1 MPPRVSVIIPTFNRL
16 AFVTEA
22 IESVRKQTYTDY
34 ELIVVDDGSTDETP
48 QTLLRQYPDLTLIRQ
63 PHRGVSPARNRG
75 IEGARGT
82 YLAFLDSDDL
92 WLPQKLEKEMA
103 FLEANT
109 GVPVCYTDEIWIR
122 RGRRV
127 NPKKRHKKYS
137 GWIFPQCLPLCIISP
152 SSVVIHRDVFKT
164 TGPFDETLPVCEDYD
179 LWLRITS
186 RFPVHWLNI
195 PLIIKRGGHSDQL
208 SKALWGM
215 DRFRVRALMK
225 TLAAPDL
232 PAHWRGLAEATLRE
246 KCRILIQGFE
256 KRGKTGEARAYHD
269 ILSTIDTPL
278 AKSLSPALQGLSRH
292 A

>member
-1 MPPRVSVIIPTFNRL
+1 MSPRVSVIIPTFNRL

-22 IESVRKQTYTDY
+22 IESVRKQTYADY
-34 ELIVVDDGSTDETP
+34 ELVVVDDGSTDETP
-48 QTLLRQYPDLTLIRQ
+48 QMLHRQYPDITTIRQ
-63 PHRGVSPARNRG
+63 PHRGVSAARNRG
-75 IEGARGT
+75 IARAQGT

-92 WLPQKLEKEMA
+92 WMPQKLEKEMA

-109 GVPVCYTDEIWIR
+109 GIPVCYTDEIWIR

-152 SSVVIHRDVFKT
+152 SSVVIHRDIFKA
-164 TGPFDETLPVCEDYD
+164 TGLFDETLPVCEDYD

-186 RFPVHWLNI
+186 RYPVHWLDI
-195 PLIIKRGGHSDQL
+195 PLIIKRGGHPDQL

-215 DRFRVRALMK
+215 DRFRVKALTK
-225 TLAAPDL
+225 ILASPDL
-232 PAHWRGLAEATLRE
+232 PGDWRALTEETLRE

-256 KRGKTGEARAYHD
+256 KRGKTAEARTYRSV
-269 ILSTIDTPL
+269 LSTL
-278 AKSLSPALQGLSRH
+278 AASPRDLPTH